1 MKKHLNLAP
10 FLAAAAGVAG
20 ALLRSWLLKAGTDD
34 RGLYPSGHPG
44 WIGYVILSVAMI
56 VGLYLLTR
64 EAEAAPTWHRNF
76 PNTFPA
82 AGICAAGYALA
93 AVSIFLFG
101 KTSTGSTL
109 IRTIVYWGSFAC
121 IGALL
126 FISLQLL
133 LGKKPLPGVFP
144 IPCIYFAA
152 LMFLE
157 SQQFRG
163 EPELLRYLP
172 QVAALACCTL
182 ASYQLWGFAADC
194 GNRKTSL
201 FWSCCAIYFCLAAAP
216 GNTLLYPLV
225 GLWQLLS
232 HCAAILPP
240 VEAPAEAKTEIFEEA
255 VPSFSDETPS
265 DEEEA

>member
-1 MKKHLNLAP
+1 
-10 FLAAAAGVAG
+10 
-20 ALLRSWLLKAGTDD
+20 
-34 RGLYPSGHPG
+34 LYPSGHPG
-44 WIGYVILSVAMI
+44 WIGYMVLSIAVI

-64 EAEAAPTWHRNF
+64 EAEDAPTWHRNF
-76 PNTFPA
+76 PTAFPA

-93 AVSIFLFG
+93 AVGIFLFG
-101 KTSTGSTL
+101 KNSAGATM
-109 IRTIVYWGSFAC
+109 IHTIVYWCGFAC

-126 FISLQLL
+126 LISLQLL
-133 LGKKPLPGVFP
+133 LGKKPFPAAFP

-152 LMFLE
+152 LMFLV

-172 QVAALACCTL
+172 QVAALACCVL
-182 ASYQLWGFAADC
+182 ASYHLWGFAAGC

-201 FWSCCAIYFCLAAAP
+201 FWSFSAFYFCFAAAP
-216 GNTLLYPLV
+216 GNALVYPLT

-240 VEAPAEAKTEIFEEA
+240 VELPAEAEPESFEEDA
-255 VPSFSDETPS
+255 ASFCGEAPSE
-265 DEEEA
+265 EEEA